1 MNVRIIQINK
11 NILQRTTHCNHEFC
25 CLSGDKKS
33 LCDVVG
39 SVGFDIKVIKP
50 KSENDCKYHLSYGNG
65 SLCVCP
71 TRNELY
77 NRYKI

>member
-1 MNVRIIQINK
+1 MNDRVIKINEE
-11 NILQRTTHCNHEFC
+11 ILLRTTRCKYEFC
-25 CLSGDKKS
+25 CLSGDKAC
-33 LCDVVG
+33 LCKVTS

-50 KSENDCKYHLSYGNG
+50 TSKIDCNYLLSHGNG

-77 NRYKI
+77 NRYKV